1 MGAGEGRGEKEGA
14 GDEGEGERAGEGL
27 MLLLEEEV
35 AVDAGRELLFVVRH
49 HDKRLVRTLAEG
61 LDDVLHLGTVGDVKA
76 MKRFVEDEEL
86 GILHEGAC
94 QKDQALLAT

>member
-1 MGAGEGRGEKEGA
+1 
-14 GDEGEGERAGEGL
+14 

-94 QKDQALLAT
+94 QKYQALLAT